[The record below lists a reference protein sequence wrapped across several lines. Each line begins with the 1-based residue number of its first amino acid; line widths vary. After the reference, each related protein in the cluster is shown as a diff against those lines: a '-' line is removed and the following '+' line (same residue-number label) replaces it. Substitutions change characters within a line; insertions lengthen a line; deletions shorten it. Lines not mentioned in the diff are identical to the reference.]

1 MIFFQICWITNFE
14 QNKLIR
20 LLSAVVESGANFVK
34 AICANVRV
42 ATSQNSP
49 RGSDRL
55 GRGLPAADAT
65 GGVRP
70 LRFLLRLLRPQP
82 HHIGGD
88 PLGGD
93 GTGRPLSSPSAVVAA
108 VVAGVVVILGVGVAV
123 GADAVD
129 DRARRGGEAARRRGR
144 GRGAMLHFDAA
155 REVSNSG

>member
-1 MIFFQICWITNFE
+1 MFFQICWITNFE
-14 QNKLIR
+14 QNKRIR
-20 LLSAVVESGANFVK
+20 LLSAVVKSGANFVK

-93 GTGRPLSSPSAVVAA
+93 GTGWRPLFSPSAVVAA

>member
-1 MIFFQICWITNFE
+1 M
-14 QNKLIR
+14 
-20 LLSAVVESGANFVK
+20 
-34 AICANVRV
+34 
-42 ATSQNSP
+42 SQPNNSP

-65 GGVRP
+65 GGWRP

-82 HHIGGD
+82 HHIGGG

-93 GTGRPLSSPSAVVAA
+93 GNGWRPLSSSAVVTA

-129 DRARRGGEAARRRGR
+129 DRARRGREAPRRGGR
-144 GRGAMLHFDAA
+144 GRGAVLHFDAA
-155 REVSNSG
+155 REVSNSD

>member
-1 MIFFQICWITNFE
+1 M
-14 QNKLIR
+14 
-20 LLSAVVESGANFVK
+20 
-34 AICANVRV
+34 
-42 ATSQNSP
+42 SQRNNSP

-65 GGVRP
+65 GGGRP

-93 GTGRPLSSPSAVVAA
+93 GTGCRWPLSSSAVVSA

-129 DRARRGGEAARRRGR
+129 DRARRGREAPRRGGR
-144 GRGAMLHFDAA
+144 GRGAVLHFDAA
-155 REVSNSG
+155 REVSNSD

>member
-14 QNKLIR
+14 QNKRIR
-20 LLSAVVESGANFVK
+20 LLSAVVKSGANFVK
-34 AICANVRV
+34 AICAYV
-42 ATSQNSP
+42 ATSQISP

-93 GTGRPLSSPSAVVAA
+93 GTGRPLFSPSAVVAA

-144 GRGAMLHFDAA
+144 GRGAVLHFDAA